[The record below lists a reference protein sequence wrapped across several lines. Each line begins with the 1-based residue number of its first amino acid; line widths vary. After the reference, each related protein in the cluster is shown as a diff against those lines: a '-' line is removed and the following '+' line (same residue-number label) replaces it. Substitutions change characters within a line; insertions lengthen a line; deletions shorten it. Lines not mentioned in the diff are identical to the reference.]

1 MVAPMEDEEEDE
13 EEEKKEWKQE
23 RAVCFLKTSPGY
35 LIIRLKV

>member
-23 RAVCFLKTSPGY
+23 RAVCFLKTSPRY